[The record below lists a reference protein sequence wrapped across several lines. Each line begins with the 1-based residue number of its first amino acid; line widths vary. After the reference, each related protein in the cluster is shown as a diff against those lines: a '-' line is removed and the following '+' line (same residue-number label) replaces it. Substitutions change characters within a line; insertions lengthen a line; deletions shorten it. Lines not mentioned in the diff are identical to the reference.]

1 MADIYRDTLRDSRTG
16 FIDPEWVSI
25 SVSKVEF
32 FATGLRR

>member
-1 MADIYRDTLRDSRTG
+1 MADVYRDTLRDSRTS
-16 FIDPEWVSI
+16 FINPEWVSI